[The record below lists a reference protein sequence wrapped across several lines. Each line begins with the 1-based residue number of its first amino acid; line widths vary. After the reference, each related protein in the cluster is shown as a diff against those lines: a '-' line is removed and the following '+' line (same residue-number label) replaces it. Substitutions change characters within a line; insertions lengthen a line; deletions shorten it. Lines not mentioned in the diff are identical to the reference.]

1 MHERQIFHVNS
12 QPFYVHSPFDTLEQI
27 ERIATVQSISSH
39 KPYGFR
45 MAIQVSS
52 LLLGSLLLQYVH
64 DWGAP
69 LCVVIEPSAVEPSL
83 YPMWYK
89 SVDKFLESGK
99 RIVEKH
105 NTLDWSNMPG
115 RMYI

>member
-1 MHERQIFHVNS
+1 VHERQIFHVNS
-12 QPFYVHSPFDTLEQI
+12 HPFYVHSPFDTLEQI

-69 LCVVIEPSAVEPSL
+69 LCVVIEPSAVKSSL

-115 RMYI
+115 RIYI